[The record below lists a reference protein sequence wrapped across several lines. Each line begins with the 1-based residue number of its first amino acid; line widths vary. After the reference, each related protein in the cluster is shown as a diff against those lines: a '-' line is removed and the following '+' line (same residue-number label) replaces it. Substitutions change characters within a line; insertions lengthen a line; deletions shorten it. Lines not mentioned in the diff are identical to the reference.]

1 MSDKER
7 ILAWLKTGKPITT
20 WDGIT
25 HFRCTRVPARIYD
38 LRAMGYQIEKTMME
52 SVGDDGEVT
61 RYASYR
67 LRKDE

>member
-20 WDGIT
+20 WDGIRM
-25 HFRCTRVPARIYD
+25 FRCTRVPARIYD
-38 LRAMGYQIEKTMME
+38 LRAMGYQIERTMME

-67 LRKDE
+67 LIK